1 MGAVP
6 DNRFGIASG
15 MIGALR
21 NFGSMSGVA
30 ATSLVFGF
38 VNSNELQ
45 KIDALNISAEVAER
59 QAFASSVRVVFL
71 LGAAI
76 CSIAVITSFI
86 RDREKAGD
94 EHEEI
99 AAANL

>member
-1 MGAVP
+1 
-6 DNRFGIASG
+6 
-15 MIGALR
+15 
-21 NFGSMSGVA
+21 MSGVA